1 MRFNIPERA
10 KELSK
15 EFEPYID
22 YTKIDLPF
30 KPGTS
35 DSIKKKKEE
44 WKKSW
49 TLSLKRWMNLRLLD
63 CQ

>member
-15 EFEPYID
+15 EFDPYLD

-30 KPGTS
+30 KPGTP

-44 WKKSW
+44 WDEIMNPLIEKMNELKSFA
-49 TLSLKRWMNLRLLD
+49 
-63 CQ
+63 